1 MSEKPNVLIYK
12 RLKNIEDRIARLAFL
27 NAHLKKFKYD
37 KTKLKDYSRATEGVS
52 LFYYYSLSQFIL
64 EINKLF
70 DTSTD
75 EHFTLPKLLNHIE
88 SNIKNIE
95 WYKFSVAYPEL
106 SIDQLST
113 KEAIWSSGKK
123 TEWYEKALG
132 NELNEKKKMVIDLKM
147 RITNNHKDLKKIKT
161 ARDKA
166 IAHLDKE
173 FLKHNFN
180 IDLGIIEKL
189 LSLALEIFNTLNQEL
204 KGSSIYID
212 HIARD
217 VLSTL
222 DPITKFYQLRE
233 KVISTK
239 RTQETV
245 IKIEELNEIIK

>member
-1 MSEKPNVLIYK
+1 MSDKPNLLIYK
-12 RLKNIEDRIARLAFL
+12 RLKTIEDRIVRLAFL
-27 NAHLKKFKYD
+27 NAHLRKFKDD

-70 DTSTD
+70 DASTD
-75 EHFTLPKLLNHIE
+75 EYFTLPKLLNHIE

-95 WYKFSVAYPEL
+95 WYKFSVAYPRLTRE
-106 SIDQLST
+106 QLSS
-113 KEAIWSSGKK
+113 KEAIWSSGEK

-132 NELNEKKKMVIDLKM
+132 NELYEKKKMVSDLKM
-147 RITNNHKDLKKIKT
+147 RITKNQKDLEKIKL

-173 FLKHNFN
+173 FLKYNFN
-180 IDLGIIEKL
+180 INLEIIEKL
-189 LSLALEIFNTLNQEL
+189 LRLALEVFNTLNREF
-204 KGSSIYID
+204 KGSTIYID

-217 VLSTL
+217 VISTL
-222 DPITKFYQLRE
+222 DPITKFHQIRR

-239 RTQETV
+239 RTQENV